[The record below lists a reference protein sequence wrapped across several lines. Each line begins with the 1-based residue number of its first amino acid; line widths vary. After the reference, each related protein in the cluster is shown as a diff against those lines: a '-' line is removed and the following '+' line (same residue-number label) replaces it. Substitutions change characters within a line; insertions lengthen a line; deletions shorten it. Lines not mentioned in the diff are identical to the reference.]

1 MFKKDIYSTKKMYVS
16 AWEHNEKVISRMSN
30 GDLFHIIVDK
40 QSPENDQKSLIII
53 NSFYS
58 YVLLFS
64 NFSICY
70 ISETIKNTCNFT
82 I

>member
-1 MFKKDIYSTKKMYVS
+1 MKKLFP
-16 AWEHNEKVISRMSN
+16 RMSN

-58 YVLLFS
+58 NVLLFS
-64 NFSICY
+64 IFSICY
-70 ISETIKNTCNFT
+70 ISETIKNTCNFA